1 MTIARDVQARF
12 LSRRFLFSPTVI
24 VACIALADFA
34 FHLFIANNY
43 GYFRDE
49 LYYIVAG
56 EHLAFGYVD
65 FPPIIAVLAAILG
78 FVANDS
84 LISIHFVSSL
94 AGATIVFMAGMICK
108 ELGGGARARILAAV
122 ATVFSA
128 SFAVASIFSMDVL
141 DMMWWT
147 VLAYLLIKIINSDN
161 KRPRLWIAFGVIAGV
176 GLMTK
181 LTILFF
187 LFALL
192 VGIVVSSTLVAKRRS
207 LLRSKWLWMAALIA
221 FTFLLPY
228 ILWNAANGFPTVDF
242 YIHHG
247 GLNGGGPLSFLVYQV
262 LIANP
267 IGLPLAILGLLFF
280 FRSKLGRAYSS
291 LAVSYIVLLVLFTF
305 LNAKPYFI
313 MGAYPFLFAAG
324 AVLVEGATKQKP
336 RLFGYAGC
344 LVAVFVVGTALAPLY
359 APVLPP
365 QVFTTSYAALTGVGN
380 GAAAQQT
387 SGQFPQYLG
396 DRFGWN
402 TMVSTVAKVYDALP
416 IGEQAQACILTLNYG
431 EASALTFLGKSY
443 NLPRVISGHN
453 NFYIW
458 GPEGCTGSVLI
469 VVGYSVS
476 DIQPYY
482 GNVTV
487 GGTIT
492 CNYCMSDENG
502 LPVLVATN
510 PAGNLQSD
518 WSTLKHFN

>member
-1 MTIARDVQARF
+1 
-12 LSRRFLFSPTVI
+12 LNPTAI
-24 VACIALADFA
+24 VAYIALADFA
-34 FHLFIANNY
+34 FHLLIAYNY

-65 FPPIIAVLAAILG
+65 FPPIIAVFAAILG
-78 FVANDS
+78 LVANDS
-84 LISIHFVSSL
+84 LISIHFVSAL
-94 AGATIVFMAGMICK
+94 AGAAIVFMSGVICR
-108 ELGGGARARILAAV
+108 ELGGGVRAQVLAAL

-141 DMMWWT
+141 DMLWWT
-147 VLAYLLIKIINSDN
+147 ILAYILVKIIRSDN
-161 KRPRLWIAFGVIAGV
+161 KQPKFWIALGIVAGV

-181 LTILFF
+181 LTIVFF
-187 LFALL
+187 LFALI
-192 VGIVVSSTLVAKRRS
+192 VGVVLSSRFVVKKKS
-207 LLRSKWLWMAALIA
+207 LLKSRWFWLAALIA
-221 FTFLLPY
+221 FAFLLPY

-247 GLNGGGPLSFLVYQV
+247 GLNGGGPVSFLVYQV

-267 IGLPLAILGLLFF
+267 IGLPLAILGVIFL
-280 FRSKLGRAYSS
+280 FRSKLGRPYSS
-291 LAVSYIVLLVLFTF
+291 LGISYITLLVIFT
-305 LNAKPYFI
+305 LMNAKPYFI

-324 AVLVEGATKQKP
+324 AVLVEGATKHKP
-336 RLFGYAGC
+336 RLFAYAGY
-344 LVAVFVVGTALAPLY
+344 LLAILVVGSALAPLY
-359 APVLPP
+359 APILPP
-365 QVFTTSYAALTGVGN
+365 QVFVTSYGALTGVGN

-402 TMVSTVAKVYDALP
+402 TMVATVAQVYHSLP
-416 IGEQAQACILTLNYG
+416 PSEQAEACILTLNYG
-431 EASALTFLGKSY
+431 EASALIVLGKSY

-458 GPEGCTGSVLI
+458 GPQGCSGSVLI
-469 VVGYSVS
+469 AVGYSFT
-476 DIQPYY
+476 DIKAHY

-492 CNYCMSDENG
+492 CTYCMSDEDG
-502 LPVLVATN
+502 LPVLVATD
-510 PAGNLQSD
+510 PVGSLQGE
-518 WSTLKHFN
+518 WSSIKHFD